1 MNKIVRILP
10 GIFLSL
16 LSLSSCDGLFTEDCI
31 YKGYL
36 HARNGFH
43 HPSDMGTPE
52 QAEMN
57 LMVFPLTGNGVAEY
71 DNLSIPFNGSGDA
84 YGTLHI
90 GSYEFL
96 ACNKDVN
103 ILEDAGSAATVR
115 LRVPTEQGKIT
126 AEQGYAYSSSVT
138 GTVMTDDTLHVT
150 CESKLMVQRIVFNI
164 TVTNTGILEYTGITA
179 ELDGVTTSRYVRTR
193 EKGSG
198 FATLAFH
205 QAALERMN
213 PERDVWTLPGWNFS
227 TRQGEIRT
235 LLGQYRALGEAGLW
249 NNLRYFLQAV
259 VPEAERLGIR
269 LAIHPDDP
277 PLPVFGLPRVVSTLE
292 DLLRLT
298 GAVDLPSNGVTLCTG
313 SLGSSRA
320 NDVVKI
326 ADRLCAEGKNSLC
339 PRAECPLGGGGG
351 LLVRADI

>member
-36 HARNGFH
+36 HARNGFR

-103 ILEDAGSAATVR
+103 ILEDAAPPPPSACVFR
-115 LRVPTEQGKIT
+115 RNRER
-126 AEQGYAYSSSVT
+126 SRRSRD
-138 GTVMTDDTLHVT
+138 M
-150 CESKLMVQRIVFNI
+150 RI
-164 TVTNTGILEYTGITA
+164 
-179 ELDGVTTSRYVRTR
+179 
-193 EKGSG
+193 
-198 FATLAFH
+198 
-205 QAALERMN
+205 
-213 PERDVWTLPGWNFS
+213 
-227 TRQGEIRT
+227 
-235 LLGQYRALGEAGLW
+235 
-249 NNLRYFLQAV
+249 
-259 VPEAERLGIR
+259 
-269 LAIHPDDP
+269 
-277 PLPVFGLPRVVSTLE
+277 PLP
-292 DLLRLT
+292 
-298 GAVDLPSNGVTLCTG
+298 
-313 SLGSSRA
+313 
-320 NDVVKI
+320 
-326 ADRLCAEGKNSLC
+326 
-339 PRAECPLGGGGG
+339 
-351 LLVRADI
+351 

>member
-84 YGTLHI
+84 YGTLHL

-138 GTVMTDDTLHVT
+138 GTVMT
-150 CESKLMVQRIVFNI
+150 
-164 TVTNTGILEYTGITA
+164 
-179 ELDGVTTSRYVRTR
+179 GVCCTTSLK
-193 EKGSG
+193 E
-198 FATLAFH
+198 
-205 QAALERMN
+205 E
-213 PERDVWTLPGWNFS
+213 
-227 TRQGEIRT
+227 
-235 LLGQYRALGEAGLW
+235 
-249 NNLRYFLQAV
+249 YFLEQ
-259 VPEAERLGIR
+259 
-269 LAIHPDDP
+269 LA
-277 PLPVFGLPRVVSTLE
+277 L
-292 DLLRLT
+292 
-298 GAVDLPSNGVTLCTG
+298 NY
-313 SLGSSRA
+313 
-320 NDVVKI
+320 
-326 ADRLCAEGKNSLC
+326 
-339 PRAECPLGGGGG
+339 
-351 LLVRADI
+351 

>member
-36 HARNGFH
+36 HARNGFR

-84 YGTLHI
+84 HGTLHI
-90 GSYEFL
+90 GNYEFL

-138 GTVMTDDTLHVT
+138 GTVMTGA
-150 CESKLMVQRIVFNI
+150 CC
-164 TVTNTGILEYTGITA
+164 
-179 ELDGVTTSRYVRTR
+179 TTQNY
-193 EKGSG
+193 
-198 FATLAFH
+198 
-205 QAALERMN
+205 
-213 PERDVWTLPGWNFS
+213 
-227 TRQGEIRT
+227 
-235 LLGQYRALGEAGLW
+235 
-249 NNLRYFLQAV
+249 
-259 VPEAERLGIR
+259 
-269 LAIHPDDP
+269 
-277 PLPVFGLPRVVSTLE
+277 
-292 DLLRLT
+292 
-298 GAVDLPSNGVTLCTG
+298 
-313 SLGSSRA
+313 
-320 NDVVKI
+320 
-326 ADRLCAEGKNSLC
+326 
-339 PRAECPLGGGGG
+339 
-351 LLVRADI
+351 

>member
-103 ILEDAGSAATVR
+103 I
-115 LRVPTEQGKIT
+115 
-126 AEQGYAYSSSVT
+126 Y
-138 GTVMTDDTLHVT
+138 
-150 CESKLMVQRIVFNI
+150 
-164 TVTNTGILEYTGITA
+164 
-179 ELDGVTTSRYVRTR
+179 
-193 EKGSG
+193 
-198 FATLAFH
+198 
-205 QAALERMN
+205 
-213 PERDVWTLPGWNFS
+213 
-227 TRQGEIRT
+227 
-235 LLGQYRALGEAGLW
+235 
-249 NNLRYFLQAV
+249 
-259 VPEAERLGIR
+259 
-269 LAIHPDDP
+269 
-277 PLPVFGLPRVVSTLE
+277 
-292 DLLRLT
+292 
-298 GAVDLPSNGVTLCTG
+298 GA
-313 SLGSSRA
+313 
-320 NDVVKI
+320 
-326 ADRLCAEGKNSLC
+326 
-339 PRAECPLGGGGG
+339 
-351 LLVRADI
+351 

>member
-103 ILEDAGSAATVR
+103 ILEDAR
-115 LRVPTEQGKIT
+115 LP
-126 AEQGYAYSSSVT
+126 
-138 GTVMTDDTLHVT
+138 L
-150 CESKLMVQRIVFNI
+150 N
-164 TVTNTGILEYTGITA
+164 
-179 ELDGVTTSRYVRTR
+179 
-193 EKGSG
+193 
-198 FATLAFH
+198 
-205 QAALERMN
+205 
-213 PERDVWTLPGWNFS
+213 
-227 TRQGEIRT
+227 
-235 LLGQYRALGEAGLW
+235 
-249 NNLRYFLQAV
+249 AV
-259 VPEAERLGIR
+259 
-269 LAIHPDDP
+269 
-277 PLPVFGLPRVVSTLE
+277 
-292 DLLRLT
+292 
-298 GAVDLPSNGVTLCTG
+298 
-313 SLGSSRA
+313 
-320 NDVVKI
+320 
-326 ADRLCAEGKNSLC
+326 
-339 PRAECPLGGGGG
+339 
-351 LLVRADI
+351 

>member
-164 TVTNTGILEYTGITA
+164 TVTNTGILE
-179 ELDGVTTSRYVRTR
+179 
-193 EKGSG
+193 
-198 FATLAFH
+198 
-205 QAALERMN
+205 
-213 PERDVWTLPGWNFS
+213 
-227 TRQGEIRT
+227 
-235 LLGQYRALGEAGLW
+235 
-249 NNLRYFLQAV
+249 
-259 VPEAERLGIR
+259 
-269 LAIHPDDP
+269 
-277 PLPVFGLPRVVSTLE
+277 
-292 DLLRLT
+292 
-298 GAVDLPSNGVTLCTG
+298 
-313 SLGSSRA
+313 
-320 NDVVKI
+320 
-326 ADRLCAEGKNSLC
+326 
-339 PRAECPLGGGGG
+339 
-351 LLVRADI
+351 

>member
-1 MNKIVRILP
+1 MDEKDTALSVRVAPALNSTLPAVVFVREPVEISIVAWV
-10 GIFLSL
+10 
-16 LSLSSCDGLFTEDCI
+16 
-31 YKGYL
+31 Y
-36 HARNGFH
+36 
-43 HPSDMGTPE
+43 
-52 QAEMN
+52 
-57 LMVFPLTGNGVAEY
+57 NGVAEY

-198 FATLAFH
+198 FATLPFTVS
-205 QAALERMN
+205 
-213 PERDVWTLPGWNFS
+213 PEKENFFRKEVLVFGINTGVS
-227 TRQGEIRT
+227 
-235 LLGQYRALGEAGLW
+235 
-249 NNLRYFLQAV
+249 NV
-259 VPEAERLGIR
+259 IR
-269 LAIHPDDP
+269 LHLDGDM
-277 PLPVFGLPRVVSTLE
+277 PVDADLDLSDVFKDFTADGISVDITVRVS
-292 DLLRLT
+292 
-298 GAVDLPSNGVTLCTG
+298 PSLHTASASIKDWQNVEWGQGIITY
-313 SLGSSRA
+313 
-320 NDVVKI
+320 
-326 ADRLCAEGKNSLC
+326 
-339 PRAECPLGGGGG
+339 
-351 LLVRADI
+351 

>member
-36 HARNGFH
+36 HARNGFR

-193 EKGSG
+193 EKGSD
-198 FATLAFH
+198 FATLPFTVS
-205 QAALERMN
+205 
-213 PERDVWTLPGWNFS
+213 PEKENFFRKEVLVFGINTGVS
-227 TRQGEIRT
+227 NI
-235 LLGQYRALGEAGLW
+235 
-249 NNLRYFLQAV
+249 
-259 VPEAERLGIR
+259 IR
-269 LAIHPDDP
+269 LHLDGDM
-277 PLPVFGLPRVVSTLE
+277 PVDADLDLSDVFKDFTADGISVDITVRVSPSLHTATASIE
-292 DLLRLT
+292 DWQNVEWGQGT
-298 GAVDLPSNGVTLCTG
+298 VTY
-313 SLGSSRA
+313 
-320 NDVVKI
+320 
-326 ADRLCAEGKNSLC
+326 
-339 PRAECPLGGGGG
+339 
-351 LLVRADI
+351 

>member
-96 ACNKDVN
+96 ACNKDVTSWRMR
-103 ILEDAGSAATVR
+103 APPPPSACVFR
-115 LRVPTEQGKIT
+115 RNRER
-126 AEQGYAYSSSVT
+126 SRRSR
-138 GTVMTDDTLHVT
+138 DT
-150 CESKLMVQRIVFNI
+150 RI
-164 TVTNTGILEYTGITA
+164 
-179 ELDGVTTSRYVRTR
+179 
-193 EKGSG
+193 
-198 FATLAFH
+198 
-205 QAALERMN
+205 
-213 PERDVWTLPGWNFS
+213 
-227 TRQGEIRT
+227 
-235 LLGQYRALGEAGLW
+235 
-249 NNLRYFLQAV
+249 
-259 VPEAERLGIR
+259 
-269 LAIHPDDP
+269 
-277 PLPVFGLPRVVSTLE
+277 PLP
-292 DLLRLT
+292 
-298 GAVDLPSNGVTLCTG
+298 
-313 SLGSSRA
+313 
-320 NDVVKI
+320 
-326 ADRLCAEGKNSLC
+326 
-339 PRAECPLGGGGG
+339 
-351 LLVRADI
+351 

>member
-96 ACNKDVN
+96 AC
-103 ILEDAGSAATVR
+103 ATRMSTSWRMRAPPPPSACVFR
-115 LRVPTEQGKIT
+115 RNRER
-126 AEQGYAYSSSVT
+126 SRRSR
-138 GTVMTDDTLHVT
+138 DT
-150 CESKLMVQRIVFNI
+150 RI
-164 TVTNTGILEYTGITA
+164 
-179 ELDGVTTSRYVRTR
+179 
-193 EKGSG
+193 
-198 FATLAFH
+198 
-205 QAALERMN
+205 
-213 PERDVWTLPGWNFS
+213 
-227 TRQGEIRT
+227 
-235 LLGQYRALGEAGLW
+235 
-249 NNLRYFLQAV
+249 
-259 VPEAERLGIR
+259 
-269 LAIHPDDP
+269 
-277 PLPVFGLPRVVSTLE
+277 PLP
-292 DLLRLT
+292 
-298 GAVDLPSNGVTLCTG
+298 
-313 SLGSSRA
+313 
-320 NDVVKI
+320 
-326 ADRLCAEGKNSLC
+326 
-339 PRAECPLGGGGG
+339 
-351 LLVRADI
+351 

>member
-193 EKGSG
+193 EREAVSPPCLSPSPLKGE
-198 FATLAFH
+198 FL
-205 QAALERMN
+205 
-213 PERDVWTLPGWNFS
+213 PEGSAGVRH
-227 TRQGEIRT
+227 
-235 LLGQYRALGEAGLW
+235 QYRGE
-249 NNLRYFLQAV
+249 QC
-259 VPEAERLGIR
+259 
-269 LAIHPDDP
+269 HPSSS
-277 PLPVFGLPRVVSTLE
+277 GRGHA
-292 DLLRLT
+292 R
-298 GAVDLPSNGVTLCTG
+298 GCG
-313 SLGSSRA
+313 S
-320 NDVVKI
+320 
-326 ADRLCAEGKNSLC
+326 
-339 PRAECPLGGGGG
+339 
-351 LLVRADI
+351 